1 MLTRASL
8 RRITLKW
15 LAPAAGVAALGYA
28 CFLYFHSPRPTKHA
42 LTFAAGNP
50 LGMRHKLATRLAEE
64 AARRHVALEMRPS
77 AGSDEDLDQVNAR
90 EVDVALVQ
98 GGLTTEGRSDVRQV
112 ATLHI
117 EPLLLLVKK
126 EIHTTAT
133 SSLMALRGKTV
144 NLGEAGSGNYLL
156 AAAVLH
162 FAGLDPRD
170 KDPEHGYVPMTL
182 RRQQILAERDDK
194 RLPDAVFLATTLPSP
209 TARHLVAKHG
219 YRLVPLPFAEAF
231 ALESLAELPGPDGQ
245 GPDDDRIE
253 QARIHAT
260 TIPAFTCSVDPP
272 VPEEA
277 IPTLGTR
284 LIVVAHK
291 DVPVSAVYQLVEAT
305 YGAEFGRVVH
315 PPLDAKLMDLP
326 PEFPWHE
333 GARVFQHRN
342 SPLLSGAFMDSAHKG
357 MAILAAAASGLFVL
371 WQWLKLKGQI
381 ARGKG
386 LNHYITEVTR
396 VEARALAVEGD
407 GPSAVA
413 QWKALHAELCRI
425 KMEAMG
431 EFTGE
436 ELAGKE
442 LLAGFLVQVHDV
454 RDHLLRLIRE
464 AGDTSRGPSY
474 RANGVGDALEASARE
489 ESTE

>member
-1 MLTRASL
+1 
-8 RRITLKW
+8 
-15 LAPAAGVAALGYA
+15 VAALGYA

-42 LTFAAGNP
+42 LTLTAGNP
-50 LGMRHKLATRLAEE
+50 LGMRHELATRLAEE
-64 AARRHVALEMRPS
+64 AARRHVALEMQPS
-77 AGSDEDLDQVNAR
+77 AGSDEALDQVNAR

-98 GGLTTEGRSDVRQV
+98 GGLTTEGRPDVRQV

-117 EPLLLLVKK
+117 EPLLLMVKK
-126 EIHTTAT
+126 EIHTSAASNLTA
-133 SSLMALRGKTV
+133 LQGKTV
-144 NLGEAGSGNYLL
+144 DLGELGSGTHLL
-156 AAAVLH
+156 ASAVLH
-162 FAGLDPRD
+162 FAGLEPRD
-170 KDPEHGYVPMTL
+170 RDPVHGYVPVSV
-182 RRQQILAERDDK
+182 RRQQILAEHDDS
-194 RLPDAVFLATTLPSP
+194 RLPDAVFLVTTLPAP
-209 TARHLVAKHG
+209 TARYLVAKHG

-231 ALESLAELPGPDGQ
+231 ALESLAERPGNDGQ
-245 GPDDDRIE
+245 GADRGRIE
-253 QARIHAT
+253 PARIHAT
-260 TIPAFTCSVDPP
+260 TIPAFTCCVDPP
-272 VPEEA
+272 VPAEPL
-277 IPTLGTR
+277 PTLGTR
-284 LIVVAHK
+284 LILVAHK
-291 DVPVSAVYQLVEAT
+291 DVPQSAAYPLVEAT
-305 YGAEFGRVVH
+305 YAAEFGRVVH

-342 SPLLSGAFMDSAHKG
+342 APLLSGAVMDSAHKG

-386 LNHYITEVTR
+386 LNSYITEVTR

-413 QWKALHAELCRI
+413 QWKALHAELCRL
-425 KMEAMG
+425 KTEALG

-464 AGDTSRGPSY
+464 AGERSQGPDY
-474 RANGVGDALEASARE
+474 RADGVGDALEASSRE
-489 ESTE
+489 ERTA